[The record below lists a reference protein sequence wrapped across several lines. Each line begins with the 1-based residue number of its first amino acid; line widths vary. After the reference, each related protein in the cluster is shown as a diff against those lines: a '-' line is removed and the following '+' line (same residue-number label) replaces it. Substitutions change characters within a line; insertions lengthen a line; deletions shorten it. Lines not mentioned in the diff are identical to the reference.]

1 MAHIVSVVHH
11 QAMLDATYYLQ
22 PNYNV
27 GYWVNK
33 SLKTRGIPMSQ
44 EELEATN
51 LTIMMVRNLTL
62 LKWKH

>member
-1 MAHIVSVVHH
+1 MLVIHH

-27 GYWVNK
+27 DYWVHK
-33 SLKTRGIPMSQ
+33 SLKTCGIPMGQ

-51 LTIMMVRNLTL
+51 DNLKFDTFEMEAL
-62 LKWKH
+62 AILS

>member
-1 MAHIVSVVHH
+1 MAHIVNVVHH

-22 PNYNV
+22 PNYKV

-33 SLKTRGIPMSQ
+33 SLKTCGIPMGQ

-51 LTIMMVRNLTL
+51 LTLNDG
-62 LKWKH
+62 